1 MDLIIA
7 VRQVTF
13 YQKSLRDKMKENI
26 DALPQFC
33 LLFCQ
38 NKHEM
43 ESNAVFDINPKRFRR
58 I

>member
-1 MDLIIA
+1 MDLMIT
-7 VRQVTF
+7 VRQVTS
-13 YQKSLRDKMKENI
+13 YQKSVRDKMKEI
-26 DALPQFC
+26 IGALPQFC

-43 ESNAVFDINPKRFRR
+43 ESNTVFDINPKRFRR